1 MSQPVLVTM
10 INGSSQML
18 IKSVRHDHKDS
29 HLCGCYCFSLQRSA
43 AEYELAMQEF
53 HAAMAATRA
62 RSKKKIMTTLGL
74 PLLNVA
80 QICLFVSQFSAVQVL
95 AKEKVCTSCTAA
107 ATAGCQTIRSMS
119 AAQRAAS

>member
-1 MSQPVLVTM
+1 M

-29 HLCGCYCFSLQRSA
+29 HLCGCYCFLLQRSA

-62 RSKKKIMTTLGL
+62 RSKGKIWTTLGL
-74 PLLNVA
+74 PVLNVA

-95 AKEKVCTSCTAA
+95 AKEKVRTS
-107 ATAGCQTIRSMS
+107 
-119 AAQRAAS
+119 